1 MDATLPDLKTEVLV
15 RNMTLTSEEA
25 SAFRQLIGFNQPDSP
40 LVRLQ
45 ELGLAS
51 PSALTRLETGQP
63 VNVTVIEDRN
73 TCGLGYDKHDQKDRF
88 DELCLSFGQD
98 RTDVSAGKGGSYGL
112 GKAVYEEA
120 SNCNM
125 FVVYSVFEA
134 STETDGHHARLFACA
149 TFDGHS
155 WQGRKYTGRA
165 LFGVHKH
172 RQGGQPE
179 CRPIVDDMAH
189 EIAKKIGFT
198 RLEDDHGTSLMII
211 GSSLDIDR
219 LRNAVEHWW
228 WPRLLSNK
236 LAVELW
242 VDDDPVDPP
251 QALDV
256 AHLKDHIACY
266 TMIEHG
272 ARPEGGRSKKQVFRQ
287 FRNQLR
293 PGVLALKGLE
303 DDRVEDAEN
312 AIDETLENTVAL
324 IRSGPR
330 MVVDYL
336 SISGAGDRKYV
347 GVFLGH
353 SDADEALHLSEPPS
367 HDRWNPNSQRLSDAY
382 PADLDTRELL
392 KSMVVSIMDRIRT
405 HARNFL
411 KELNPVQEP
420 PAIRGST
427 RLQQILAQVIS
438 TRTLSPPPPPPAHSD
453 PFEVR
458 IRERRANGATE
469 STVAATIRLGLRE
482 DAPMEA
488 VEASVLIIAAVVMD
502 DSMRR
507 ERSGRIALASMTVD
521 GENAGAVVSKGR
533 ANVVVRKDEEI
544 VIEVESSPFNREY
557 YAHLNVVVETQ
568 PDGSAVGDGQ
578 ALRPQDRESA
588 S

>member
-25 SAFRQLIGFNQPDSP
+25 SAFRKLIGFNQPDSP
-40 LVRLQ
+40 LVRL
-45 ELGLAS
+45 EKLGLAA
-51 PSALTRLETGQP
+51 PNTLTRLEAGEP

-112 GKAVYEEA
+112 GKAVYEQA

-134 STETDGHHARLFACA
+134 SAETDGHHARLFACA

-198 RLEDDHGTSLMII
+198 RLEDDRGTSLMII
-211 GSSLDIDR
+211 GSSLDIDQFR
-219 LRNAVEHWW
+219 DAVEHWW

-242 VDDDPVDPP
+242 VNDDPVGPP
-251 QALDV
+251 QPLGV

-272 ARPEGGRSKKQVFRQ
+272 ARPEGGRSKKLAFRQ
-287 FRNQLR
+287 FENQLQ

-303 DDRVEDAEN
+303 DDRVEDEEDAFG
-312 AIDETLENTVAL
+312 ETLENTVAL

-382 PADLDTRELL
+382 PTDLATRKLL
-392 KSMVVSIMDRIRT
+392 KSMVASIMDRIRS
-405 HARNFL
+405 HARKFL

-420 PAIRGST
+420 PATRGST

-438 TRTLSPPPPPPAHSD
+438 TRTLSPPPPPPVHSD

-488 VEASVLIIAAVVMD
+488 VEASVSIIAAVVMD

-521 GENAGAVVSKGR
+521 GENAGAVVRKGR